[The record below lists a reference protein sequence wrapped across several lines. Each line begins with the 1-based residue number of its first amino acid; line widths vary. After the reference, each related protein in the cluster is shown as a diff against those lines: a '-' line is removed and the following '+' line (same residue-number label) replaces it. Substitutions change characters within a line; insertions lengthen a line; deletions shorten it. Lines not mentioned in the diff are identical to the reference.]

1 MTDTSDS
8 RRILDLLAQGK
19 ITVDDADQLLR
30 AIGTS
35 ASANGEPPPGPTDG
49 TSAPNRAAKWMRI
62 TIDKTPKD
70 GRPRRQV
77 NIRVPM
83 TLVRGGVKLGAMFP
97 HMAREPLAKHLR
109 EQGIDVDLSKI
120 DLSQIDSVL
129 DNIGETTINVDDGKA
144 QVKISCE

>member
-1 MTDTSDS
+1 MTDTTDS

-30 AIGTS
+30 AIGAATTS
-35 ASANGEPPPGPTDG
+35 EPPPGPSNG
-49 TSAPNRAAKWMRI
+49 TTPKAAAAKWLRV
-62 TIDKTPKD
+62 TVDKAPKD

-77 NIRVPM
+77 SIRVPM

-97 HMAREPLAKHLR
+97 HMAREPLGRQLR

-120 DLSQIDSVL
+120 DLSQLDSVL
-129 DNIGETTINVDDGKA
+129 NDLGETTIDVDDGKA
-144 QVKISCE
+144 QVKITCE

>member
-1 MTDTSDS
+1 MTDTTDS

-30 AIGTS
+30 AIGS
-35 ASANGEPPPGPTDG
+35 AAGEPASGASTGG
-49 TSAPNRAAKWMRI
+49 TSKAATAKWLRV
-62 TIDKTPKD
+62 TVDKAPKE

-77 NIRVPM
+77 SIRVPM

-97 HMAREPLAKHLR
+97 HMARDPLGQKLR

-129 DNIGETTINVDDGKA
+129 DNLGETTIDVDDGKA
-144 QVKISCE
+144 QVKITCE